1 MSISIR
7 YAEGRQRQLFA
18 EDGPV
23 ATPKTVFAHVE
34 NNGYAEAQ
42 ETFNALL
49 RSTYTRENATFE
61 RVMEKV
67 IDDMSEFHGRALDT
81 WKTNF
86 ESALVLETMAAHI
99 FYKNYYLLEFDKYPT
114 LEEINRMDG
123 RTHHVTW
130 LTTLIKK
137 VHRKRDMDAYTAT
150 LYTCNYNM
158 LKKSYAFGLN
168 VFLSDEK
175 TVQSSKPHVIAS
187 GLLQFLGMANI
198 ETLSSLSEYYAH
210 AVNNLWKIYSLVT
223 MDQCTQGNAA
233 CFSVSLFTHFLK
245 FMYATDATS
254 FCLTEER
261 IIIHVDENG
270 RLFKPTVFEDNVRA
284 KIEECKQKG
293 KRVIFVSI
301 ELWVYDTKTKQKMSN
316 HALSLMIDTEKRSV
330 YCYDSNHSAN
340 EAKPLY
346 NAVVK
351 NEIEK
356 IDVFIS
362 EAYIVAMREN
372 EIFLNH
378 HGIDVFLAVLSFY
391 SDDKNVKLQETDV
404 KACIN
409 NFLKLH
415 VQKYIDSHSFDL

>member
-1 MSISIR
+1 
-7 YAEGRQRQLFA
+7 
-18 EDGPV
+18 
-23 ATPKTVFAHVE
+23 
-34 NNGYAEAQ
+34 
-42 ETFNALL
+42 
-49 RSTYTRENATFE
+49 
-61 RVMEKV
+61 
-67 IDDMSEFHGRALDT
+67 
-81 WKTNF
+81 
-86 ESALVLETMAAHI
+86 
-99 FYKNYYLLEFDKYPT
+99 
-114 LEEINRMDG
+114 
-123 RTHHVTW
+123 
-130 LTTLIKK
+130 
-137 VHRKRDMDAYTAT
+137 
-150 LYTCNYNM
+150 
-158 LKKSYAFGLN
+158 
-168 VFLSDEK
+168 
-175 TVQSSKPHVIAS
+175 
-187 GLLQFLGMANI
+187 
-198 ETLSSLSEYYAH
+198 
-210 AVNNLWKIYSLVT
+210 
-223 MDQCTQGNAA
+223 
-233 CFSVSLFTHFLK
+233 
-245 FMYATDATS
+245 
-254 FCLTEER
+254 
-261 IIIHVDENG
+261 
-270 RLFKPTVFEDNVRA
+270 LFKPTVFEDNVRA